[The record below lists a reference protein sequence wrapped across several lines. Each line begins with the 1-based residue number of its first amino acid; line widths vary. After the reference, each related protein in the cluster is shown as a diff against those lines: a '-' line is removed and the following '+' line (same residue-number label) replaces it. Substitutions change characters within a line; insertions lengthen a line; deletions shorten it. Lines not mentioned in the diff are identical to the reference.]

1 MSVTVAE
8 TLLKVPP
15 ELMLLEF
22 NTSPPTL
29 QVMESKLQKSE
40 KTDK

>member
-1 MSVTVAE
+1 MSVSVAE

-22 NTSPPTL
+22 NTSPSTP
-29 QVMESKLQKSE
+29 QVRKAKG
-40 KTDK
+40 